1 MITLFALCLSVMNV
15 GSARR
20 ETWPVVH
27 PAMRSLGNC
36 PCFLGPRRTVVSPG
50 RRPPSRVA
58 MDRPSTAAGARC
70 SDLRD
75 RRQAAPGLR
84 IDARV

>member
-20 ETWPVVH
+20 ETLSFAHAAV
-27 PAMRSLGNC
+27 RGLGSC
-36 PCFLGPRRTVVSPG
+36 RCFLGLRRTVDAPG

-84 IDARV
+84 IEARV